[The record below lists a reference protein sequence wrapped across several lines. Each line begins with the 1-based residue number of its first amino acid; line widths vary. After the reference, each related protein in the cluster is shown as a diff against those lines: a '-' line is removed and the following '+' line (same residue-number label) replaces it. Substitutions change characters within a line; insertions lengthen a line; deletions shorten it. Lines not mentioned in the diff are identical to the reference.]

1 MLKRE
6 IIVETDV
13 RVNGKNKHNREVFY
27 IIIQRAIRNTS
38 QMIFFFVPDKKGS
51 KNDKCVTSSM
61 IIIITCKNM
70 QTFKSKK

>member
-38 QMIFFFVPDKKGS
+38 QMIFFLFLTKKAVKTTNVS
-51 KNDKCVTSSM
+51 LL
-61 IIIITCKNM
+61 
-70 QTFKSKK
+70 Q

>member
-27 IIIQRAIRNTS
+27 IFIQRAIRNTS

-51 KNDKCVTSSM
+51 KNT
-61 IIIITCKNM
+61 TNM
-70 QTFKSKK
+70 SLLQ